1 MFTLYCWV
9 LNYIIIVI
17 NCWCPRNTSHWK
29 KKIGTLPGDIP
40 PRVTPATSEQIVID
54 LLNVECPLHK
64 CPPAAW
70 NFYHTMQAKHTDL
83 GPLTFSMSLGPN
95 SNKSA
100 NKAPRLGLDFFESQ
114 LTNMIPPVF
123 PYLHAPHE
131 SILKKPPFHRCP
143 LPQQSSGHPEAFQGQ
158 ATGLLSRAVLNCFQY
173 RHDFW
178 EAHLMPGQSWPW
190 RWAKGPAGTCHW

>member
-1 MFTLYCWV
+1 MVTVYCWV
-9 LNYIIIVI
+9 LNCIIIVI

-100 NKAPRLGLDFFESQ
+100 NKAPRLGLDFSHSLPTWYLRSFHTS
-114 LTNMIPPVF
+114 THPMKAYWKSHHSIDARFPKKVPV
-123 PYLHAPHE
+123 
-131 SILKKPPFHRCP
+131 ILKRSK
-143 LPQQSSGHPEAFQGQ
+143 GNPEAFRGQ

-178 EAHLMPGQSWPW
+178 EAHLMPGSWPW
-190 RWAKGPAGTCHW
+190 RWAKGR

>member
-1 MFTLYCWV
+1 MFTVYCWV
-9 LNYIIIVI
+9 LNCIIIVI

-100 NKAPRLGLDFFESQ
+100 NKAPRLGLDFSHSLPTWYLRSFHTS
-114 LTNMIPPVF
+114 THPMKAYWKSHHSIDARFPKKVPV
-123 PYLHAPHE
+123 
-131 SILKKPPFHRCP
+131 ILKRSKGRP
-143 LPQQSSGHPEAFQGQ
+143 LDFSAAQFWTASNTVMTSEKLIWCLGVGHGD
-158 ATGLLSRAVLNCFQY
+158 GLKV
-173 RHDFW
+173 
-178 EAHLMPGQSWPW
+178 G
-190 RWAKGPAGTCHW
+190 KGR